1 MEAYFKN
8 NSLHFFFLSP
18 CLFIY
23 FLSKTVLYCCHITIT
38 VVEEPGVTFSTCH
51 RLKTSG
57 IRSLKRAGRH
67 LPREALNCAAASQK
81 KKCWFALR
89 FLSRV
94 NPLCGLRYSKLTWTD
109 VEDGKPEYCDSQA
122 TLNNLTITKVCDD
135 TAKKV
140 FF

>member
-1 MEAYFKN
+1 M
-8 NSLHFFFLSP
+8 
-18 CLFIY
+18 
-23 FLSKTVLYCCHITIT
+23 
-38 VVEEPGVTFSTCH
+38 TFSTCH

-57 IRSLKRAGRH
+57 IRSLKSAGRH
-67 LPREALNCAAASQK
+67 LPREVLNCAAASQK

-109 VEDGKPEYCDSQA
+109 VEEGKPEYCDSQA